1 MNRKIPSRFTQT
13 ERDIIVMEYKGGATR
28 SALGR
33 KWGTKTETIGVIL
46 RAEGCELRPHFHRKV
61 DGAARDT
68 IVSRYAAGRSLNQ
81 ISAELNLSLQT
92 ISKHLRKAGV
102 HVNPRGAKAREFP
115 PEVIAEVY
123 ELWRG
128 GMSQEQ
134 LGERL
139 GLSQTHVSRLLAH
152 HGYTAGTRAA
162 KGERHGNWRGGAR
175 SASGYRFVRI
185 ERDDP
190 MYEMAQLSGYVAE
203 HRLVAARFLGR
214 PLRESET
221 VHHINGDKLDNRLEN
236 LQVRQ
241 GRHGNGAAFR
251 CRDCGSHNVE
261 PVPLEG
267 PRTDDRT

>member
-1 MNRKIPSRFTQT
+1 MTRKIPSRFTQT
-13 ERDIIVMEYKGGATR
+13 ERDMIVTEYKGGATR

-33 KWGTKTETIGVIL
+33 KWGTKTETISAL
-46 RAEGCELRPHFHRKV
+46 LQAEGCELRPHFRRKV
-61 DGAARDT
+61 DGAARDL

-81 ISAELNLSLQT
+81 IGAEMNLS
-92 ISKHLRKAGV
+92 IGSVAKHLRKAGV
-102 HVNPRGAKAREFP
+102 QINPKGARTREYP
-115 PEVIAEVY
+115 PETVAEVY

-128 GMSQEQ
+128 GMSQAE

-139 GLSQTHVSRLLAH
+139 GISQTHISRLLARD
-152 HGYTAGTRAA
+152 GYVKSDLVAR
-162 KGERHGNWRGGAR
+162 GERHGNWKGGAK

-185 ERDDP
+185 ERNDP

-221 VHHINGDKLDNRLEN
+221 VHHINGDPLDNRLEN

-241 GRHGNGAAFR
+241 GKHGKGVAYR

-261 PVPLEG
+261 PTSL
-267 PRTDDRT
+267 TDPGRAED